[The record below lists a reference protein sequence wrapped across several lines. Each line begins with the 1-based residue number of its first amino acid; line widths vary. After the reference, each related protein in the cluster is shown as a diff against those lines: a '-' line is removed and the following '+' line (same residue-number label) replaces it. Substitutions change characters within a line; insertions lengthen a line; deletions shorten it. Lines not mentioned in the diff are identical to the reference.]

1 VAVVLPSLGLFA
13 AIEARSET
21 ANIPYQANGVKVS
34 EVTQTSA
41 IVWTHLT
48 KISEWRNHGYVLNKD
63 DKFEMYNT
71 PKDAA
76 APKKYPKD
84 VNLDQMHGA
93 TPGAPGEVRLSPEE
107 SRNLKIDLATF
118 WEYHP

>member
-1 VAVVLPSLGLFA
+1 MSLGLFA
-13 AIEARSET
+13 ATEARSET
-21 ANIPYQANGVKVS
+21 ANIPYQASRVKVG

-41 IVWTHLT
+41 IVWTRLT
-48 KISEWRNHGYVLNKD
+48 NISERRNHVYVLNKD
-63 DKFEMYNT
+63 DEFEIHNT

-76 APKKYPKD
+76 APKKYPED

-93 TPGAPGEVRLSPEE
+93 TPGASGVVRLSPEE

-118 WEYHP
+118 WEYHL